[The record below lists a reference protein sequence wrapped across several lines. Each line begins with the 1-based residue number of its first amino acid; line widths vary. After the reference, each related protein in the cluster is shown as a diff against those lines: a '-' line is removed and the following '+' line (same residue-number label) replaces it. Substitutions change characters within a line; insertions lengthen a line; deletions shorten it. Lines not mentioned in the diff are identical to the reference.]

1 MQVVKAVSQQL
12 GTLNTNARYL
22 HNNLVMHAE
31 MLAATMPDP
40 LEVFT
45 PPFPFPPLSAN
56 VFLAHQSSSLP
67 LPGDSAQF

>member
-40 LEVFT
+40 LEVSTFS
-45 PPFPFPPLSAN
+45 PLGSLLLPMSAWPSI
-56 VFLAHQSSSLP
+56 FQRAI
-67 LPGDSAQF
+67 G